1 MNYLIKITKG
11 RFEEYILLDINSQFQ
26 AFLKLEYK
34 GYQNLDY
41 FGMKYV
47 PIEFIDNLYLE
58 DLPIMND
65 FCNSMLIMRKS
76 ELPVLMDRLD
86 DVDVKIKD
94 ESSVKDGKL
103 DIRATFD
110 YGYELWYHRNVNVF
124 HILPLRT
131 LV

>member
-1 MNYLIKITKG
+1 MPISSI
-11 RFEEYILLDINSQFQ
+11 
-26 AFLKLEYK
+26 LKLQHK
-34 GYQNLDY
+34 GYQNFDY

-47 PIEFIDNLYLE
+47 PIESIDNRYLE

-86 DVDVKIKD
+86 DIDVKIKD
-94 ESSVKDGKL
+94 ESSVKDGML
-103 DIRATFD
+103 DMRITFD
-110 YGYELWYHRNVNVF
+110 YGYELWYRKNVNVI

-131 LV
+131 LA